1 MKQFIWILP
10 LLLIN
15 ISEVYLN
22 AQTPETDSLENLLQ
36 LHRKADTTMVN
47 LLNTTA
53 LKFYLIDEDKSLEYA
68 MEAVELANRIKY

>member
-10 LLLIN
+10 LLFIN

-53 LKFYLIDEDKSLEYA
+53 LKFYQINEDKSMEYA
-68 MEAVELANRIKY
+68 MEAVELANK